1 MAKGNNMQDKQTI
14 GFIGTGMLG
23 APMVENLLA
32 DGFQLRIYNR
42 DREKCAPLVAAGA
55 QAVEQAWEVA
65 EPAGLVLSCVSD
77 DTALDAVIG
86 PEGEL
91 ARRLGS
97 GGVHVS
103 LSTILPRTA
112 GRLAR
117 QQTDFNGYYVAA
129 PVMGRP
135 DAVRARKQ
143 TYFLAGPVEGKNRAL
158 PVLKRLGAR
167 VFDFGPDP
175 AQANVAKLG
184 ANFLIA
190 ATIESVAEAAAFVE
204 KNGGDPKTL
213 MNALTQTIFAC
224 PVYQNYGRQ
233 ILDGAFSPPLFKL
246 PLGLKDIRLIKTT
259 AAEAAVPMRFAE
271 VLESRF
277 LAALAHGRGEQDWTA
292 IAAEVRAEAGL
303 D

>member
-1 MAKGNNMQDKQTI
+1 MQDKTI

-23 APMVENLLA
+23 APMVENLLD
-32 DGFQLRIYNR
+32 DGFRLRIYNR
-42 DREKCAPLVAAGA
+42 DRQKCAPLLAKGA
-55 QAVEQAWEVA
+55 QAVEQPWQVA
-65 EPAGLVLSCVSD
+65 ESGGLVLSCVSD
-77 DTALDAVIG
+77 DQALEAVMG

-103 LSTILPRTA
+103 MSTILPRTA
-112 GRLAR
+112 TRLAR
-117 QQTDFNGYYVAA
+117 QQIDFNGYYVAA

-135 DAVRARKQ
+135 DAVQARKQ
-143 TYFLAGPVEGKNRAL
+143 TYFMAGPAEGKALAL
-158 PVLKRLGAR
+158 PVLERLGMK

-190 ATIESVAEAAAFVE
+190 ATIEGIAETAAFVS
-204 KNGGDPKTL
+204 KNGGDPKAL
-213 MNALTQTIFAC
+213 MEALTQTIFAC

-233 ILDGAFSPPLFKL
+233 ILDGRFSPPLFKL

-259 AAEAAVPMRFAE
+259 AAEAYVPMRFAE

-303 D
+303 DNPA

>member
-1 MAKGNNMQDKQTI
+1 MQDKQTI

-23 APMVENLLA
+23 APMAENLLA
-32 DGFQLRIYNR
+32 DGFRLRIYNR
-42 DREKCAPLVAAGA
+42 DRQKCAPLLKAGA
-55 QAVEQAWEVA
+55 QAVEQPWEVA
-65 EPAGLVLSCVSD
+65 ETSGLVLSCVAD
-77 DTALDAVIG
+77 DPALEAVVG

-103 LSTILPRTA
+103 MSTILPRTA
-112 GRLAR
+112 ARLAR

-143 TYFLAGPVEGKNRAL
+143 TYFVAGPAEGKARAL
-158 PVLKRLGAR
+158 PLLERLGAR

-190 ATIESVAEAAAFVE
+190 AAIESMAEAAAFVE
-204 KNGGDPKTL
+204 KNGGDSKTL

-233 ILDGAFSPPLFKL
+233 ILEGTFSPPLFKL

-259 AAEAAVPMRFAE
+259 AAEATVPMRFAE

-277 LAALAHGRGEQDWTA
+277 LAAMAHGRGEQDWTA

>member
-1 MAKGNNMQDKQTI
+1 MQDNQTI
-14 GFIGTGMLG
+14 GFIGTGLLG

-32 DGFQLRIYNR
+32 DGFTLRIYNR
-42 DREKCAPLVAAGA
+42 DKKKCAPLVAAGA
-55 QAVEQAWEVA
+55 QAVDRPWDVA
-65 EPAGLVLSCVSD
+65 EASGLVFSCVSD
-77 DTALDAVIG
+77 DAALEAVVG

-91 ARRLGS
+91 PRHLGS
-97 GGVHVS
+97 GGVHVC
-103 LSTILPRTA
+103 LSTILPATA

-117 QQTDFNGYYVAA
+117 QHTDLNGYYVAA

-135 DAVRARKQ
+135 DAVRVRKQ
-143 TYFLAGPVEGKNRAL
+143 TYFVAGPAAGKARAVPL
-158 PVLKRLGAR
+158 LERLGLR
-167 VFDFGPDP
+167 VFDFGDDP

-190 ATIESVAEAAAFVE
+190 AAIEGLAEAATFVS
-204 KNGGDPKTL
+204 KNGGDPKL
-213 MNALTQTIFAC
+213 MLDALTQTIFAC

-233 ILDGAFSPPLFKL
+233 ILEGTFSPPLFKL
-246 PLGLKDIRLIKTT
+246 PLGLKDVRLIKAT
-259 AAEAAVPMRFAE
+259 AAEAAAPMRLAE

-277 LAALAHGRGEQDWTA
+277 LAALAHGRGDQDWTA

>member
-1 MAKGNNMQDKQTI
+1 MQDNTI

-42 DREKCAPLVAAGA
+42 DKQKCAPLIEAGA
-55 QAVEQAWEVA
+55 QAVEQPWEVA
-65 EPAGLVLSCVSD
+65 ESSGLVLSCVSD
-77 DTALDAVIG
+77 DTALEAVLG

-91 ARRLGS
+91 ARNLGS

-103 LSTILPRTA
+103 MSTILPRTA
-112 GRLAR
+112 ARLAR
-117 QQTDFNGYYVAA
+117 QQNGFNGYYIAA

-135 DAVRARKQ
+135 DAVKARKHA
-143 TYFLAGPVEGKNRAL
+143 YFVAGHSAGKERAVPIL
-158 PVLKRLGAR
+158 ERLGMR
-167 VFDFGPDP
+167 VFDFGDDP

-190 ATIESVAEAAAFVE
+190 AAIESMSEATTFVS
-204 KNGGDPKTL
+204 KNGGDPKI
-213 MNALTQTIFAC
+213 MMDALTQTLFAG

-233 ILDGAFSPPLFKL
+233 ILEGGFSPPLFKL
-246 PLGLKDIRLIKTT
+246 PLGLKDVRLVKTT
-259 AAEAAVPMRFAE
+259 AADVHAPMRFAE

-303 D
+303 PEPGGD

>member
-1 MAKGNNMQDKQTI
+1 MHDKQTI

-42 DREKCAPLVAAGA
+42 DKGKCASLISAGA
-55 QAVEQAWEVA
+55 LAVEQPWEVA

-77 DTALDAVIG
+77 DPALEAVVG
-86 PEGEL
+86 PEAEL
-91 ARRLGS
+91 AQRLGS

-103 LSTILPRTA
+103 MSTILPRTA
-112 GRLAR
+112 TRLAL
-117 QQTDFNGYYVAA
+117 QQNDFNGYYVAA

-143 TYFLAGPVEGKNRAL
+143 TYFVAGRPEGKARAV
-158 PVLKRLGAR
+158 PVLERLGLR
-167 VFDFGPDP
+167 VYDFGEEP

-190 ATIESVAEAAAFVE
+190 AAIESMAEAAAFVS
-204 KNGGDPKTL
+204 KNGGDPNI
-213 MNALTQTIFAC
+213 MMDALTQTIFAC

-233 ILDGAFSPPLFKL
+233 ILEGKFSPPLFKL
-246 PLGLKDIRLIKTT
+246 PLGLKDVRLIKTT
-259 AAEAAVPMRFAE
+259 AAEATVPMRFGE

-277 LAALAHGRGEQDWTA
+277 LSAMAHGRSEQDWTA

-303 D
+303 A

>member
-1 MAKGNNMQDKQTI
+1 MQDQQTV

-23 APMVENLLA
+23 APMVENLLS
-32 DGFQLRIYNR
+32 DGFRLRIYNR
-42 DREKCAPLVAAGA
+42 DKRKCAPLIAAGA
-55 QAVEQAWEVA
+55 RSVEHPWEVA
-65 EPAGLVLSCVSD
+65 EPGGLVLSCVSD
-77 DTALDAVIG
+77 DAALDAVMG
-86 PEGEL
+86 PAAEL
-91 ARRLGS
+91 ARNLGA

-103 LSTILPRTA
+103 MSTILPRTA

-117 QQTDFNGYYVAA
+117 QQTGFNGHYVAA

-143 TYFLAGPVEGKNRAL
+143 SYFVAGPNEGKARAV
-158 PVLKRLGAR
+158 PVLERLGLR
-167 VFDFGPDP
+167 VFDFGEDP

-190 ATIESVAEAAAFVE
+190 AAIESMAEAAALVT
-204 KNGGDPKTL
+204 KNGGDPKI
-213 MNALTQTIFAC
+213 MMAALTQTLFAC

-233 ILDGAFSPPLFKL
+233 ILEGGFTPPLFKL

-259 AAEAAVPMRFAE
+259 AAESTVPMRFGE

-277 LAALAHGRGEQDWTA
+277 LAALAHGRGDQDWTA

-303 D
+303 E

>member
-1 MAKGNNMQDKQTI
+1 MQEKETI

-32 DGFQLRIYNR
+32 DGFRVRIYNR
-42 DREKCAPLVAAGA
+42 DNRKCEPLTAAGA
-55 QAVEQAWEVA
+55 QTVEQPWDVA
-65 EPAGLVLSCVSD
+65 ESSGLVISCVSD
-77 DTALDAVIG
+77 DAAIEAVVG
-86 PEGEL
+86 PEGAL

-97 GGVHVS
+97 DGVHIS
-103 LSTILPRTA
+103 MSTILPRTA
-112 GRLAR
+112 RRLSIQHR
-117 QQTDFNGYYVAA
+117 DFNGYYVAA

-135 DAVRARKQ
+135 DAVLARKQ
-143 TYFLAGPVEGKNRAL
+143 SYFVAGPPEGKARAV
-158 PVLKRLGAR
+158 PVLERLGSR
-167 VFDFGPDP
+167 VFDFGLDP

-190 ATIESVAEAAAFVE
+190 AAIESMAEATTFVS
-204 KNGGDPKTL
+204 KNGGDPNAMMDAVAQTL
-213 MNALTQTIFAC
+213 FAC

-233 ILDGAFSPPLFKL
+233 ILEGTFSPPLFKL
-246 PLGLKDIRLIKTT
+246 PLGLKDVHLIKTT
-259 AAEAAVPMRFAE
+259 AAETNTPMRIGE

-277 LAALAHGRGEQDWTA
+277 LAALAHGRNEQDWTA

>member
-1 MAKGNNMQDKQTI
+1 MQHQQTI

-32 DGFQLRIYNR
+32 DGFRLRIYNR
-42 DREKCAPLVAAGA
+42 DRQKCAPLLAKGA
-55 QAVEQAWEVA
+55 QAVEQAWQVA
-65 EPAGLVLSCVSD
+65 ESGGLVLTCVSD
-77 DTALDAVIG
+77 DQALEAVMG

-103 LSTILPRTA
+103 MSTILPRTA
-112 GRLAR
+112 TRLAR

-135 DAVRARKQ
+135 DAVKARRQ
-143 TYFLAGPVEGKNRAL
+143 TYFMAGPAEGKVLAL
-158 PVLKRLGAR
+158 PLLERLGMK

-190 ATIESVAEAAAFVE
+190 AAIEGMAEAATFVA
-204 KNGGDPKTL
+204 KNGGAPQAL
-213 MNALTQTIFAC
+213 MAALTQTIFAC

-233 ILDGAFSPPLFKL
+233 ILDGKFSPPLFKL

-259 AAEAAVPMRFAE
+259 AAEANAPMRFAE

-303 D
+303 DNPD